1 MPSTTNQ
8 DLSTVNPSLIEY
20 VEKEILPLYD
30 CFDAAHQRGHAR
42 AVIEESMRLASFY
55 EVNPNI
61 VYATAAFHDMGLQ
74 IDRELHHIYSGRRIR
89 SDRNLLQWFSE
100 EEIETIAQAA
110 EDHRAS
116 SKEEPRSIYGK
127 IVADADKELQPI
139 NCIRR
144 AVQYTSSH
152 YPDLS
157 EEEQYMRS
165 AGHLQEK
172 YAEGGYMH
180 LWLKESREAPF
191 LSDLRS
197 IINDEKRLRE
207 VIFQLMK
214 EK

>member
-1 MPSTTNQ
+1 MQSTTNQ
-8 DLSTVNPSLIEY
+8 DLSTVNPSLIKY

-30 CFDAAHQRGHAR
+30 SFDAAHQRGHAR

-61 VYATAAFHDMGLQ
+61 VYATAAYHDTGLQ

-89 SDRNLLQWFSE
+89 SDRNLLQWFTE

-116 SKEEPRSIYGK
+116 SREEPRSIYGK

>member
-1 MPSTTNQ
+1 MQSTTNQ
-8 DLSTVNPSLIEY
+8 DLSTVNPSLIKY

-30 CFDAAHQRGHAR
+30 SFDAAHQRGHAR

-61 VYATAAFHDMGLQ
+61 VYATAAYHDTGLQ

-89 SDRNLLQWFSE
+89 SDRNLLQWFTE

-152 YPDLS
+152 YPDLN

>member
-30 CFDAAHQRGHAR
+30 SFDAAHQRGHAR

-61 VYATAAFHDMGLQ
+61 VYATAAYHDTGLL
-74 IDRELHHIYSGRRIR
+74 IDRELHHIYSGKRIR
-89 SDRNLLQWFSE
+89 SDRNLLQWFTE

-152 YPDLS
+152 YPDLN

-165 AGHLQEK
+165 ARHLQEK

>member
-1 MPSTTNQ
+1 MQSTTNQ

-20 VEKEILPLYD
+20 VEKEVLPLYD
-30 CFDAAHQRGHAR
+30 SFDAAHQRGHAR

-61 VYATAAFHDMGLQ
+61 VYATAVYHDTGLL
-74 IDRELHHIYSGRRIR
+74 IDRELHHIYSGKRIR

-152 YPDLS
+152 YPYLS

>member
-1 MPSTTNQ
+1 MQSTTNQ
-8 DLSTVNPSLIEY
+8 DLSTVNPSLIKY

-30 CFDAAHQRGHAR
+30 SFDAAHQRGHAR

-61 VYATAAFHDMGLQ
+61 VYATAAYHDTGLQ

-89 SDRNLLQWFSE
+89 SDRNLLQWFTE

>member
-30 CFDAAHQRGHAR
+30 SFDAAHQRGHAR

-61 VYATAAFHDMGLQ
+61 VYATAAYHDTGLQ
-74 IDRELHHIYSGRRIR
+74 IDRELHHICSGKRIR

-152 YPDLS
+152 YPDLN

>member
-1 MPSTTNQ
+1 MQSTTNQ
-8 DLSTVNPSLIEY
+8 DLSTVNPSLIKY

-30 CFDAAHQRGHAR
+30 SFDAAHQRGHAR

-61 VYATAAFHDMGLQ
+61 VYATAAYHDTGLQ

-89 SDRNLLQWFSE
+89 SDRNLLQWFTE

-116 SKEEPRSIYGK
+116 SKEEPRIIYGK

>member
-30 CFDAAHQRGHAR
+30 SFDAAHQRGHAR

-61 VYATAAFHDMGLQ
+61 VYATAAYHDTGLL

-152 YPDLS
+152 YPDLN

-172 YAEGGYMH
+172 YAEDGYMH